1 MSKLLKSKFLLGV
14 LVVAVMVVGF
24 AALSVDK
31 AAAADCTITATLR
44 VGSVGTEVSCL
55 QSMIGVT
62 ADGKFGPMTKASVM
76 AWQASKGLVADG
88 VVGPMSRAAL
98 MGSTPVASGCQ
109 AGWAF
114 NPVTGASCSVSTS
127 LPAGCTS
134 TSGYSVTTGT
144 KCDSSTGSSSNGAL
158 EGGAGNATIT
168 TTSVD
173 VETDIA
179 EGDSENVLGF
189 RIEAE
194 DSDLKV
200 SNVKVSLSNDAYN
213 FSSGTDFTTAGTGS
227 KRLERY
233 VDSVEI
239 LMGSKVVGSA
249 DADEFSKSGNLY
261 TKNIV
266 LDDAVVREGS
276 TNKEYFYVRFV
287 AADNIDTNDLA
298 NDSWDV
304 RVDDI
309 RYEDGTGVVLTS
321 TYTQTVDNSIDF
333 TSLATSGDVK
343 MKASKD
349 SANPESGNVEVSDSA
364 STSDVVMLKFKLK
377 AEGTDM
383 SFDSLKFTLNGS
395 GATPAEAASEIA
407 LYDGSDRLG
416 DLSTLVEGTANT
428 ITLDDTYYIDEGDTV
443 TFTVKAKINKIGT
456 ATFSQGEG
464 LKVSLGAL
472 TGLIEAVDNGDAVT
486 DLSGSATG
494 ETQYF
499 YSEGINASNFSS
511 SYTTTDDS
519 GLIKKQTYKVSF
531 KLTAFG
537 QTYYIPKTVV
547 RNVAATP
554 VLGAANAAAAIL
566 LNPANGLGYSIET
579 SAGAL
584 SEAAVIAS
592 SASSLTS
599 SATTSGAYF
608 EIPDGETESF
618 NLTVELDDSGTTAGF
633 YHVQL
638 GQVLYDTD
646 TTPAD
651 TSAVYTFA
659 PAQDYETADSKMD

>member
-1 MSKLLKSKFLLGV
+1 MTLPAGCLSTAGYSSTTGV
-14 LVVAVMVVGF
+14 KCDSST
-24 AALSVDK
+24 SV
-31 AAAADCTITATLR
+31 
-44 VGSVGTEVSCL
+44 
-55 QSMIGVT
+55 
-62 ADGKFGPMTKASVM
+62 
-76 AWQASKGLVADG
+76 
-88 VVGPMSRAAL
+88 
-98 MGSTPVASGCQ
+98 
-109 AGWAF
+109 
-114 NPVTGASCSVSTS
+114 S
-127 LPAGCTS
+127 LPAGCLS
-134 TSGYSVTTGT
+134 TAGYSTVSGE
-144 KCDSSTGSSSNGAL
+144 KCDGSTTETSSGSL

-194 DSDLKV
+194 DSDLKI

-213 FSSGTDFTTAGTGS
+213 FSSGTNFATAGTGS

-233 VDSVEI
+233 VDEVEI
-239 LMGSKVVGSA
+239 LMGDEVVGSA
-249 DADEFSKSGNLY
+249 ETDEFSKSGNLY

-266 LDDAVVREGS
+266 LDDAIVKEGS

-287 AADNIDTNDLA
+287 AADNIDTNDLED
-298 NDSWDV
+298 DSWDV

-321 TYTQTVDNSIDF
+321 TYTQTVSNSIDF

-343 MKASKD
+343 MKAVKD
-349 SANPESGNVEVSDSA
+349 SASPEAGNVEVSDSA

-416 DLSTLVEGTANT
+416 DLSTLVDGANNT

-456 ATFSQGEG
+456 ATFEQGEG

-472 TGLIEAVDNGDAVT
+472 TGLIEAVDNGDTVT
-486 DLSGSATG
+486 DLSGSAAG
-494 ETQYF
+494 EMQYF

-511 SYTTTDDS
+511 SYTTTADS
-519 GLIKKQTYKVSF
+519 GLIKKQTYQVSF
-531 KLTAFG
+531 NLTAFG

-547 RNVAATP
+547 RNVDATP

-566 LNPANGLGYSIET
+566 LDPANGLGYSVET
-579 SAGAL
+579 SAGDL
-584 SEAAVIAS
+584 SEAATIAS

-618 NLTVELDDSGTTAGF
+618 NLTVELTDAGDTAGY

-646 TTPAD
+646 TTAAD